1 MQKTEEKASVSSSF
15 VERSFSRQI
24 LKIIM
29 SFATWSEFKSMSF
42 DQTDRIWNPSSFW
55 SKSKQFQFSHLK
67 IMGSV
72 THTSTHKI
80 VTMGSEIKQELS
92 YFLLPILWFYLS
104 YPQPLRQSFP
114 IHHCS
119 LVSLS
124 IPSPCQWIWL
134 DFLSHSRYVLGYKN
148 TRSLSLL

>member
-92 YFLLPILWFYLS
+92 YFLLPIL
-104 YPQPLRQSFP
+104 
-114 IHHCS
+114 
-119 LVSLS
+119 
-124 IPSPCQWIWL
+124 
-134 DFLSHSRYVLGYKN
+134 
-148 TRSLSLL
+148 